1 MATKS
6 SMRVDCPACG
16 ESFDADFWTVVRGDR
31 DTGLKE
37 AIISGEFD
45 LLMCPRCRGVFSRE
59 ETFIYLD
66 PDMELLAFVLPSAYA
81 GESGKWTAKMRE
93 DYEAVRPTLFQGKPV
108 DYEPRCLFGL
118 DELTVLLLRDRDA
131 EEETDV
137 MEFMAREADL
147 RLAPLLPSRAR
158 ERDILFSAPYAG
170 PEPTRGAAIEA
181 LKKIEAAN
189 DALARVRRTREL
201 FEKLSGDALPFLKKQ
216 P

>member
-1 MATKS
+1 VATKS
-6 SMRVDCPACG
+6 SMRIDCPSCG

-45 LLMCPRCRGVFSRE
+45 LLMCPRCRGVFSHE

-66 PDMELLAFVLPSAYA
+66 TEKEILAFVMPSSYS
-81 GESGKWTAKMRE
+81 GESEKWTAKMRE
-93 DYEAVRPTLFQGKPV
+93 DYEAVRPTLFQGQPV
-108 DYEPRCLFGL
+108 DHEPRCLFGI
-118 DELTVLLLRDRDA
+118 DELTALLLRDRDA

-147 RLAPLLPSRAR
+147 RVAHLLPSRAR
-158 ERDILFSAPYAG
+158 ERDILFSVPYSG

-189 DALARVRRTREL
+189 DALVRVRKTREL
-201 FEKLSGDALPFLKKQ
+201 FEKLSGDPLPFLKK
-216 P
+216 

>member
-118 DELTVLLLRDRDA
+118 GELTALLLRDRDA

>member
-6 SMRVDCPACG
+6 SMRIDCPACG

-66 PDMELLAFVLPSAYA
+66 PEKELLVFVMPSAYV
-81 GESGKWTAKMRE
+81 EEREKWTAKMRE
-93 DYEAVRPTLFQGKPV
+93 DYEAVKPTLFQGKPV
-108 DYEPRCLFGL
+108 DYEPRCLFGV
-118 DELTVLLLRDRDA
+118 DELTEVLLRDRDA

-147 RLAPLLPSRAR
+147 RLAPLLPSPARAH
-158 ERDILFSAPYAG
+158 DILFSVPYSG

-181 LKKIEAAN
+181 LRKIEAAN
-189 DALARVRRTREL
+189 DALTRVKKTREL
-201 FEKLSGDALPFLKKQ
+201 FEKLSGDPLPFLKK
-216 P
+216 

>member
-6 SMRVDCPACG
+6 SMRVDCPSCG

-37 AIISGEFD
+37 AILSGEFD

-66 PDMELLAFVLPSAYA
+66 PDMELLAFVMPSAYA
-81 GESGKWTAKMRE
+81 GESAKWTAKMRE

-118 DELTVLLLRDRDA
+118 DELTALLLRDRDA

-137 MEFMAREADL
+137 MAFMAREADL

-158 ERDILFSAPYAG
+158 ERDILFSAPYSG

-189 DALARVRRTREL
+189 DALVRVKRTREV